1 MGLERHLSQNLLK
14 YGFNAGQL
22 RFWLAHPMRAV
33 PLLLTWVGLSWFA
46 LVALGVER
54 AGAKGLLKNH
64 HVLWIHTLNTIG
76 AVLVPCIIIV
86 YWHPDLL
93 VSLLFMLVVLTLG
106 MKLVSYAHVNHDLRV
121 RPSPRSLP
129 LLLSVPTTR
138 IRVALTRR
146 PS

>member
-1 MGLERHLSQNLLK
+1 
-14 YGFNAGQL
+14 
-22 RFWLAHPMRAV
+22 MRAV

-46 LVALGVER
+46 LVALAVER
-54 AGAKGLLKNH
+54 AGAKGLLKNQ

-76 AVLVPCIIIV
+76 AVVVPCIIIV

-121 RPSPRSLP
+121 RPSPA
-129 LLLSVPTTR
+129 
-138 IRVALTRR
+138 VALTRR